1 MEISKSQNSAY
12 RQQIVQWT
20 LIWSWNCNPKKSIP

>member
-1 MEISKSQNSAY
+1 MEISKSQNFAY
-12 RQQIVQWT
+12 GQIVQWT